1 MNPGQFLTY
10 AGRPF
15 TKGGE
20 DDEEKL
26 MRRIM
31 IARRNNVKDH
41 EVLKKARAV
50 EALKLLEEPTTG
62 GAHLLAVGMANG
74 DEIPSNP
81 SGTKRRRVAGEQ
93 QFNDEEILAQMD
105 IPAVEAT
112 RSYKKWLTLADG
124 ESFTYNQTY
133 IKGEDN
139 HDWLLRKNIWRRMRY
154 RRENQRRVRAI
165 TEGGEERGEDGSS
178 ACWPN
183 WKARD
188 MSNNSAEAK
197 KEEEVHDDDTLA
209 VSKVVKDAAAAA
221 ALNVHSF
228 VPGIDA
234 VAVAALGALD
244 DPIVQ
249 QAAAC
254 IDKPKLTDEI

>member
-1 MNPGQFLTY
+1 LNPGQFLTY
-10 AGRPF
+10 AGRSF

-62 GAHLLAVGMANG
+62 GAHLLAVGKANG
-74 DEIPSNP
+74 DTIPSNP
-81 SGTKRRRVAGEQ
+81 SGTKRRRVAGEH
-93 QFNDEEILAQMD
+93 QFNDDEILAQMD

-133 IKGEDN
+133 IKGGDN

-178 ACWPN
+178 AGWPN
-183 WKARD
+183 WKAQD
-188 MSNNSAEAK
+188 MSNNAEAK

-254 IDKPKLTDEI
+254 IDKPKLTAEI